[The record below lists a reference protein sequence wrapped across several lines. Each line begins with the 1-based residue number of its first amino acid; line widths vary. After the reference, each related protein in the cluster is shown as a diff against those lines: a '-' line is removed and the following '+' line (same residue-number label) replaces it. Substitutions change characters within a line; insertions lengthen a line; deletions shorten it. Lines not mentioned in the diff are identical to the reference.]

1 MLVDSHCHLN
11 YPDFQDDLEAVIA
24 RARGAGVS
32 TFLTINTRLDQ
43 AKDLFLLT
51 HRFQDVYCT
60 IGVHPHDAAD
70 YKGPDLPEK
79 LLDLVQHDRVI
90 GIGETGL
97 DYYYQNSSREA
108 QVESFNAHI
117 HVARTQQLPLIIHT
131 RDADEDTLACLSQQE
146 VRGVFHCFS
155 RDLALARAA
164 LDLGFYLSFSGIV
177 TFKNADVL
185 REVVKY
191 VPLERIL
198 IETDAPFLAPV
209 PHRGQRNEPAFV
221 KHTADKIA
229 ALKGVSFEQIATQT
243 TANFFT
249 LFSRAQR
256 PV

>member
-11 YPDFQDDLEAVIA
+11 YPDFQDDLETVMAQA
-24 RARGAGVS
+24 RAIGVS

-43 AKDLFLLT
+43 AEDLFLLT
-51 HRFQDVYCT
+51 ERFQDVYCT
-60 IGVHPHDAAD
+60 VGVHPHDATD
-70 YKGPDLPEK
+70 YKGPGLREK
-79 LLDLVQHDRVI
+79 LLNLVQRDRVI

-97 DYYYQNSSREA
+97 DYYYENSPREA
-108 QVESFNAHI
+108 QIESFKTHI
-117 HVARTQQLPLIIHT
+117 AVAKAKNLPLVIHT
-131 RDADEDTLACLSQQE
+131 READEDTLACLSQQE

-155 RDLALARAA
+155 GDLALAKAA
-164 LDLGFYLSFSGIV
+164 LDLGFYLSFSGII
-177 TFKNADVL
+177 TFKNADAL

-191 VPLERIL
+191 TPLERIL

-249 LFSRAQR
+249 LFSRAQK